1 MRETKSLEL
10 KQAVSKTFLKTV
22 SAFANYGTGRILFG
36 IDDSGRQIGLNDPI
50 SDALR
55 IENMIN
61 DSLEPVPRYTIDVDE
76 KAKTICLTVFE
87 GDAKP
92 YLCSK
97 SAYRRADSSTVEV
110 DRAELGRLFLV
121 GKNQT
126 FDELPSGRSD
136 LTFSALSNRFMSHL
150 GMTAFDDNSLRS
162 LGLVSPD
169 GRYTKAAEV
178 LADENT
184 LAGID
189 IVKFGRSVSEFEDR
203 KTIVGKSALRQ
214 YDAALEMHKR
224 YCTYEVVKEA
234 ARQSVERVPFEAFRE
249 AVANALVHRT
259 WDVDA
264 NITISIGDDRVVITS
279 PGSLPAGITEDEYL
293 GGGVSMPRNPIIANI
308 FFRLDYIEQF
318 GTGITRINRAYDN
331 LPSKPSF
338 EVRNSSLV
346 VSLPFASGNSAVLT
360 VDESRVLDVM
370 SRNLLLARGDI
381 ERETGFNKSKTW
393 RILNDL
399 INRGLVAKEGTG
411 RSRKYRKA

>member
-1 MRETKSLEL
+1 MRETKCLEL
-10 KQAVSKTFLKTV
+10 KQAVSRTFLKTV

-36 IDDSGRQIGLNDPI
+36 IDDSGRQIGLSDPI

-92 YLCSK
+92 YLCAK
-97 SAYRRADSSTVEV
+97 NAYRRADSSTVEV
-110 DRAELGRLFLV
+110 DRTELGRLFLI
-121 GKNQT
+121 GRNQT

-136 LTFSALSNRFMSHL
+136 LAFSTLSDRFMSHL

-169 GRYTKAAEV
+169 GQYTKAAEI
-178 LADENT
+178 LADENA

-189 IVKFGRSVSEFEDR
+189 IVRFGKNMNEFEER
-203 KTIVGKSALRQ
+203 KTIVGKSALLQ
-214 YDAALEMHKR
+214 YDAALEMYKR
-224 YCTYEVVKEA
+224 YCTYEIVKEA
-234 ARQSVERVPFEAFRE
+234 ARQSMERVPFEAFRE

-259 WDVDA
+259 WDAEA
-264 NITISIGDDRVVITS
+264 NVTISIGNDGVVITS
-279 PGSLPAGITEDEYL
+279 PGALPTGITVDEYL
-293 GGGVSMPRNPIIANI
+293 GGGVSMPRNPIIANV

-318 GTGITRINRAYDN
+318 GTGITRINRAYDD
-331 LPSKPSF
+331 LPAKPSF
-338 EVRNSSLV
+338 EVRSNSLV
-346 VSLPFASGNSAVLT
+346 VSLPFASDDPITLT
-360 VDESRVLDVM
+360 VDESSVLGAM

-393 RILNDL
+393 RTLNSL
-399 INRGLVAKEGTG
+399 IARGLVVKEGTG
-411 RSRKYRKA
+411 RSSKYRKA